1 MKTTENNEC
10 FLKETIEIQAR
21 TLPVQKKMLQ
31 RNKVAS
37 FTEGTAALKKK
48 KKKESRSDYFQ
59 RVQRNSMRVSRQ
71 SQKG

>member
-1 MKTTENNEC
+1 MKTSENKEC
-10 FLKETIEIQAR
+10 FLKETIETQAR

-48 KKKESRSDYFQ
+48 KKRKVGQITFNKY
-59 RVQRNSMRVSRQ
+59 
-71 SQKG
+71 KGTA

>member
-1 MKTTENNEC
+1 MKTSENKEC
-10 FLKETIEIQAR
+10 FLKETIETQAR

-48 KKKESRSDYFQ
+48 GK
-59 RVQRNSMRVSRQ
+59 
-71 SQKG
+71 

>member
-1 MKTTENNEC
+1 MKMSENNEC

-21 TLPVQKKMLQ
+21 TLPVQKKVLQ
-31 RNKVAS
+31 KYKVAS
-37 FTEGTAALKKK
+37 FTEEAAAL

-59 RVQRNSMRVSRQ
+59 EVRRNSMRVSRQ

>member
-1 MKTTENNEC
+1 MKTSENKEC
-10 FLKETIEIQAR
+10 FLKETIETQAR

-48 KKKESRSDYFQ
+48 RKVGQITFNKY
-59 RVQRNSMRVSRQ
+59 
-71 SQKG
+71 KGTA

>member
-1 MKTTENNEC
+1 MKTSENNEC

-31 RNKVAS
+31 RDKVAS

-48 KKKESRSDYFQ
+48 KKESRSDYFQ
-59 RVQRNSMRVSRQ
+59 QVQRNSMRVSRQ